1 MRYRFM
7 ELILILACTVLFC
20 VQPAISSAEE
30 EEGFKTIFN
39 GKDLEGWKIQGME
52 KAGPKIL
59 EDGVMSVSGWD
70 YWAVFTKDE
79 YKNFILRFDVKF
91 DKKGN
96 SGILIHTAAKEIY
109 KSAFEIQLNADT
121 EEDKPEK
128 RTGSIFGKVPPLK
141 DAVKPIGEWNA
152 VEIKYQAPQL
162 WVAINGETVQD
173 GVDISKIEGL
183 KHKFEKG
190 RIAIQRND
198 LKKAVYFKNIRI
210 KVLPE

>member
-1 MRYRFM
+1 MRNRFM

-30 EEGFKTIFN
+30 EEGFKSIFN
-39 GKDLEGWKIQGME
+39 GKDLEGWTIQGME

-70 YWAVFTKDE
+70 YWAVITKNE

-96 SGILIHTAAKEIY
+96 SGILFHTAAKEIY

-121 EEDKPEK
+121 EEDAPEK
-128 RTGSIFGKVPPLK
+128 RTGAIFGKVAPLK

-152 VEIKYQAPQL
+152 VEIKYQASKL
-162 WVAINGETVQD
+162 WVVINGETVQD

-210 KVLPE
+210 KELPE